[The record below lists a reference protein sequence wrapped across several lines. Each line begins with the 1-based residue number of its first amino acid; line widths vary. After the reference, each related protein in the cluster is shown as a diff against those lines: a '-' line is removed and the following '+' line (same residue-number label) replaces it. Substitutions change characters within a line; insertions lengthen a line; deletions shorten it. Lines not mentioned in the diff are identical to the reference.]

1 MLSILRLTIRSSL
14 LYDQAYFPTKE
25 DIFYSLIKILK
36 KKKYKES
43 PGSVTEKQKDVKK
56 KKKKIVTMFSQS
68 SST

>member
-36 KKKYKES
+36 KKIQRES
-43 PGSVTEKQKDVKK
+43 RISNRKAKRCKK